1 MSTQG
6 PITAG
11 TRFHLS
17 PGHLGTIKYI
27 GRVTGTDGL
36 WYGVE
41 WDDPTRGRHD
51 GVKDG
56 KRYFTCRYAFFL
68 WSSYQCNQFSTGSIP
83 NAGSFIRPSAPLSFG
98 RSFLTALTMKYVE
111 AEHGSDTLEKVVLG
125 SSKGTIEVE
134 AVGLDKIRRNLG
146 NLGRLREVSLDYE
159 LVATGDAKS
168 DILATCP
175 SEISGYSLALYLST
189 SERYP
194 RSRLVCEFASYLEGY
209 SRHNC

>member
-6 PITAG
+6 PITTG
-11 TRFHLS
+11 TRFHLY

-27 GRVTGTDGL
+27 GRVTGTDDL

-51 GVKDG
+51 GVKNG
-56 KRYFTCRYAFFL
+56 KRYFNCWYAFFL
-68 WSSYQCNQFSTGSIP
+68 WPSYQCNQFSTGSMP

-111 AEHGSDTLEKVVLG
+111 TEHGSDTLEKVVLG

-146 NLGRLREVSLDYE
+146 NLGRLREASLDYE
-159 LVATGDAKS
+159 LVATGDAKG

-175 SEISGYSLALYLST
+175 SEISGHFLVLYFSSIRKTSAVST
-189 SERYP
+189 CLR
-194 RSRLVCEFASYLEGY
+194 VC
-209 SRHNC
+209 